1 MMTQSPNSTI
11 TVWDLPLRLFHWLLA
26 GSIAVA
32 FLSSE
37 DDSPLAA
44 WHIAAGWVA
53 AVLVVFR
60 LVWGIVGSEHARFAS
75 FVRPS
80 RAFAHLRDLAAG
92 RAERT
97 IGHNPAGGLAVLL
110 LIGSIAAV
118 VATGWA
124 ALQGGE
130 EDLHEAIAWFLLGLI
145 GIHVAAVIATSI
157 LSRENL
163 VRAMVTGRK
172 QAADHPDVRRVR
184 SASPAAFVFAL
195 AAAGGAVVGIRDLD
209 AQAFSPQQREGIER
223 EAGEQAEGR
232 ESAEGKKGTKP
243 ESSRDRD

>member
-1 MMTQSPNSTI
+1 TQSPNSTI

-80 RAFAHLRDLAAG
+80 RAFAHLRDLAA
-92 RAERT
+92 
-97 IGHNPAGGLAVLL
+97 
-110 LIGSIAAV
+110 
-118 VATGWA
+118 
-124 ALQGGE
+124 
-130 EDLHEAIAWFLLGLI
+130 
-145 GIHVAAVIATSI
+145 
-157 LSRENL
+157 
-163 VRAMVTGRK
+163 
-172 QAADHPDVRRVR
+172 
-184 SASPAAFVFAL
+184 
-195 AAAGGAVVGIRDLD
+195 
-209 AQAFSPQQREGIER
+209 
-223 EAGEQAEGR
+223 
-232 ESAEGKKGTKP
+232 
-243 ESSRDRD
+243 